1 MRIAIRTEDAER
13 IITESY
19 AGASKPLTKTTSVRN
34 PHDLQSWRSSP
45 RGERRADT
53 ARKFAAV
60 RFYLELASHSLEPLP
75 SNSFPAVFDLA
86 DGRRRYPDK
95 GLIKSLLDGEDG
107 ELVSGQTINDELV
120 FVLTPS
126 GQAKFERRQS

>member
-1 MRIAIRTEDAER
+1 MRIAIRTEHAER
-13 IITESY
+13 IIYDSY

-34 PHDLQSWRSSP
+34 PHDLQSWRSIP

-60 RFYLELASHSLEPLP
+60 PFYVELAGHSPEPLP
-75 SNSFPAVFDLA
+75 PNSFPAVFDLA
-86 DGRRRYPDK
+86 DGQRRYPDK
-95 GLIKSLLDGEDG
+95 GLIKSLLDED
-107 ELVSGQTINDELV
+107 LISGQTINDELV

-126 GQAKFERRQS
+126 GQAIFERQQA